1 MSFAGGMVWQI
12 RAAFLFGVAAFVL
25 PMTVCAAGV
34 LQGKIN
40 FFDNSRQNMEAENVV
55 MLEENV
61 PVIQEFTADGY
72 TLSGIKIRIYT
83 EPGNSEIN
91 SLNVVLKEKDTGKV
105 IYEKNGDTYGMK
117 ENTALYPFLK
127 EKNLCRAGKNLSSGN
142 FRDAPKGSGKGLYCV
157 TDKKGTELRKI
168 LLKTEVFR
176 CVFPGCSKKQSL

>member
-1 MSFAGGMVWQI
+1 
-12 RAAFLFGVAAFVL
+12 
-25 PMTVCAAGV
+25 
-34 LQGKIN
+34 
-40 FFDNSRQNMEAENVV
+40 MEAENVV

-127 EKNLCRAGKNLSSGN
+127 EKISVEPGKTYRLEISS
-142 FRDAPKGSGKGLYCV
+142 DAPKGSGKGLYCV
-157 TDKKGTELRKI
+157 TDNKGTELLADPSEKSFALINSISIFRSF
-168 LLKTEVFR
+168 VF
-176 CVFPGCSKKQSL
+176 VFLS